1 MQQKPATRRSDYRRV
16 AQQLELLHSEA
27 APRTRIGDH
36 VFPETP
42 PGSSHVRSPTS
53 PISKEGVNGKHF
65 VLAAVPRTAEHK
77 RCSKAN
83 SHPFSPFL
91 FAKFAFKL
99 DRSIQSL
106 SKSSAHPVQRQVTL
120 RSGHRFQHTPGG
132 ACYFYCHGDFC
143 SLLQSCFRKHHQH
156 RVYRGRSPTNCDNKR
171 SNVAI

>member
-27 APRTRIGDH
+27 APPTRIGDH

-42 PGSSHVRSPTS
+42 PGSGHVRSPTS
-53 PISKEGVNGKHF
+53 PISKEGMNR

-91 FAKFAFKL
+91 FAKFTFKL
-99 DRSIQSL
+99 EKSIQSL

-120 RSGHRFQHTPGG
+120 QSGHRFQHTPSS

-143 SLLQSCFRKHHQH
+143 SQLQSRFRKHHQYQ
-156 RVYRGRSPTNCDNKR
+156 VYSGRSPKNCDNEHG
-171 SNVAI
+171 NLAI